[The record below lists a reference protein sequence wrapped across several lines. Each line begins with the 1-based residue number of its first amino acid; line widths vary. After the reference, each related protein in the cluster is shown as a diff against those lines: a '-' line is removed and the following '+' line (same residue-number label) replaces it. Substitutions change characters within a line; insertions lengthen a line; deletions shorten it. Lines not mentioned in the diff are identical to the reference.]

1 MIRITKE
8 FLKTHNFKFDGIT
21 FPQDITQKSY
31 RPIDGTKLPP
41 SADDQM
47 NTLRKKFATIFTT
60 NYKNFAQLEVRCQI
74 NESIMRKYLNRSRKI
89 TRESVAKLCV
99 GTPLTLEESDE
110 LFTLQGHSLEPDKQ
124 RFDALI
130 VNAIQDGDDIG
141 TFLDTC
147 QEYGLNI
154 I

>member
-31 RPIDGTKLPP
+31 RPIDDTKLPP
-41 SADDQM
+41 SADDHM
-47 NTLRKKFATIFTT
+47 NTLRKKFTTIFTT
-60 NYKNFAQLEVRCQI
+60 KYKNFAQLEVRCQI

-99 GTPLTLEESDE
+99 GTPLTLEESEE

-147 QEYGLNI
+147 KKYGLNI

>member
-1 MIRITKE
+1 MIRVSKE
-8 FLKTHNFKFDGIT
+8 FIKTHNFKSDGLT

-47 NTLRKKFATIFTT
+47 NTLRKKFTIIFTDK
-60 NYKNFAQLEVRCQI
+60 YENFAQLEVRCQI

-147 QEYGLNI
+147 KKYGLNI

>member
-8 FLKTHNFKFDGIT
+8 FLKTHNFKFDGLT

-31 RPIDGTKLPP
+31 RPIDSTKLPP
-41 SADDQM
+41 SANEHM
-47 NTLRKKFATIFTT
+47 NTLRKKFTTIFTT
-60 NYKNFAQLEVRCQI
+60 KYENFAQLEVRCQI
-74 NESIMRKYLNRSRKI
+74 NESIMRKYLKGTRKI

-110 LFTLQGHSLEPDKQ
+110 LFTLQGHSLEHDKQ
-124 RFDALI
+124 LFDALI

-147 QEYGLNI
+147 KKYGLNI